1 MRSGCARGY
10 DNSVEA
16 VLLYG
21 FLYLGHSSLRTSV
34 NVIFTVSN
42 VWESPCILNDFWN
55 VHNSAYV
62 YAALTDEH
70 SNPWFFFSHRLHSLQ
85 DLSHSS
91 SATLAAVALP
101 CIIESGISPV
111 FGPKQ
116 KPQAKIPGTVVS
128 TGLVRMFDA
137 LKNPYLSTSAPRT
150 LASSLAS
157 ARGRRAGQSTTSSN
171 VVFSILPAT
180 VSSYHIIRFFV
191 TGSSMISP
199 GLLRMNR
206 TPYSLLARFTNSWK
220 PFPNALR
227 SM

>member
-70 SNPWFFFSHRLHSLQ
+70 SNPWFFFSHNYTLAKT
-85 DLSHSS
+85 

-101 CIIESGISPV
+101 CIIETRIS
-111 FGPKQ
+111 
-116 KPQAKIPGTVVS
+116 
-128 TGLVRMFDA
+128 
-137 LKNPYLSTSAPRT
+137 
-150 LASSLAS
+150 
-157 ARGRRAGQSTTSSN
+157 
-171 VVFSILPAT
+171 
-180 VSSYHIIRFFV
+180 
-191 TGSSMISP
+191 
-199 GLLRMNR
+199 
-206 TPYSLLARFTNSWK
+206 
-220 PFPNALR
+220 
-227 SM
+227 